1 MKMQN
6 ELIAF
11 ICKYNDQ
18 LIYDKNGNNRAIIN
32 DENKDFF
39 SLF

>member
-1 MKMQN
+1 MKMQS
-6 ELIAF
+6 ELISF

-18 LIYDKNGNNRAIIN
+18 LIYDKNGNLKSIIN